1 MIRVPNL
8 NLVIL
13 AGRLTAKPEEKATQS
28 GTAVTNFTVA
38 VNQPYKDGDGE
49 WKSKTLFADVTAW
62 GRLAEYV
69 VNLEKGSPVLIQ
81 GSLQTNNWSDNYG
94 KKRKSIQVV
103 AQKINSLEK
112 SDDENNEEK
121 VEEPETQDN
130 KSEEETT
137 EIEAEEDLPF

>member
-81 GSLQTNNWSDNYG
+81 GSFQSNNYG
-94 KKRKSIQVV
+94 KKKSLKVI

-112 SDDENNEEK
+112 SDDEDYEEK
-121 VEEPETQDN
+121 VEEPETQDE
-130 KSEEETT
+130 KSEEETAKV
-137 EIEAEEDLPF
+137 ESEEDLPF

>member
-81 GSLQTNNWSDNYG
+81 GSLQSNIYG
-94 KKRKSIQVV
+94 KKKSLKVI

-112 SDDENNEEK
+112 SDDGDYEEK
-121 VEEPETQDN
+121 VEEPETQDD
-130 KSEEETT
+130 KSEEETA
-137 EIEAEEDLPF
+137 EIESEEDSLPF